1 MAFKKDTKIKSNFT
15 KITIGLASPEEIL
28 ENSCGEVTKPETI
41 NYRTYKP
48 ERDGLFCERI
58 FGPTKDYE
66 CACGKYKRIRYKG
79 IVCDRCG
86 VEVTEKKVRR
96 ERTGHIELVVPVA
109 HIWYF
114 RSLPNKIGYLLGL
127 PTKKL
132 DAIIYYERYV
142 VIQPGVMAGKKDAEG
157 NDLIGSNMYDL
168 LSEEEYNEIVETK
181 LSPENDY
188 LDDNDPN
195 KFIAKMGA
203 EAIYDLLVRLDL
215 DSLSYELRDRANSD
229 SSMQRKNEALKRLQV
244 VEAFRSSVEKGIN
257 RPEWMIM
264 KIIPVTPPELR
275 PLVPLDGGRFATSD
289 LNDLYRRV
297 IIRNNRLK
305 RLMEIKAPEV
315 ILRNEKRMLQEAVD
329 SLFDNSRKSSAVKS
343 ESNRPLKSLS
353 DSLKGKQG
361 RFRQNL
367 LSKRVD
373 YSARSVIVVGPELK
387 MGECGLPKLMAAEL
401 CPELKMGECGLPKLM
416 AAELYKPFIIR
427 KLIERGIVKTVKSA
441 KKIVDRREPVIWDIL
456 ENVMKG
462 HPVLLNR
469 APTLHRLGIQA
480 FQPKLIEG
488 KAIQLHPLACTAF
501 NADFDGDQMAVH
513 LPLSNEAILE
523 AQILMLQSHNILNPA
538 NGAPITVPSQDMVLG
553 LYYISKI
560 RPGAKG
566 EGLTFYGPEEAIIAH
581 NEGKCDLHAQV
592 KVMVDD
598 IVDGKPC
605 KHMVETSVG
614 RVIVNGIIPKEV
626 GYVNRIISKKS
637 LRDIIADVIKNVGF
651 AEACEFLDGIKNL
664 GYRMAYEAGLS
675 FNLDDI
681 IIPESKKA
689 LVEKGNEEVR
699 QITENYNMGFITDNE
714 RYNQVIDTWT
724 HINNDLGNVL
734 MKEMTEADQG
744 FNAVFMMLDSGARGS
759 KDQIR
764 QLSGMRG
771 LMAKPQKA
779 GAEGAQIIENPILS
793 NFKEGMSV
801 LEYFI
806 STHGAR
812 KGLADTA
819 MKTADA
825 GYLTRRLVD
834 VSHDVIINEE
844 DCGTLR
850 GLVCTALKNGDETI
864 STLYERILG
873 RVSVHDIIHPS
884 TGELIV
890 AAGEE
895 ITEPIAQAIEDSPI
909 ESVEIR
915 SVLTCESKHGVCMKC
930 YGRNLATRRMVQKG
944 EAVGVIAAQAI
955 GEPGTQLT
963 LRTFHAGG
971 VAANAAANA
980 SIVAKN
986 DSLLEFEEVRTV
998 PFDEDGRE
1006 CDMVVS
1012 RLGEIRFVDPNTKIV
1027 LSTVNVPYGSS
1038 LYFKTGDTVKK
1049 GDKIAQ
1055 WDPFNAVIVTEYA
1068 GTLKFHD
1075 VIEGITFRAETDDTT
1090 GLTEKIVTESKDK
1103 SKVPTC
1109 DVIGADGE
1117 VIGTYNFPVGGHVV
1131 VEDGQTMKTGETL
1144 VKIPRA
1150 AAKGGDIT
1158 GGLPRVTELFE
1169 ARNPSN
1175 PAIVSEIDGE
1185 VTMGKV
1191 KRGNREIIV
1200 TSKTGEQRKYL
1211 VSLSKQILVQE
1222 HDAVRAGTPLSDGV
1236 ITPADILAI
1245 KGPTAVQEYIVNEVQ
1260 DVYRLQG
1267 VKINDKHFE
1276 IIVRQMMRK
1285 VQINDPGDTSFL
1297 EQEIVDK
1304 LDFAEENDRIWGK
1317 KVVIDAGDSENL
1329 QKGQIVTARKL
1340 RDENSMLKRRDMK
1353 IVQVRDAVPATSTQ
1367 ILQGITRA
1375 ALQTKSFMSAAS
1387 FQETTKVLN
1396 EAAIRGKVDTLEGMK
1411 ENVIAGHLIPAGT
1424 GLREFEKII
1433 VGSKEEYER
1442 MQANKKNV
1450 LDFAEEPALEEK

>member
-1 MAFKKDTKIKSNFT
+1 MAFRKDNKVKNSFS

-28 ENSCGEVTKPETI
+28 ENSYGEVLKPETI

-66 CACGKYKRIRYKG
+66 CYCGKYKRIRYKG

-96 ERTGHIELVVPVA
+96 ERCGHIALVVPVA

-114 RSLPNKIGYLLGL
+114 RSLPNKIGYLLGM

-132 DAIIYYERYV
+132 DSIIYYERYV
-142 VIQPGVMAGKKDAEG
+142 VIQPGVLEG
-157 NDLIGSNMYDL
+157 QVQQYDL
-168 LSEEEYNEIVETK
+168 LEETEYVDLLDK
-181 LSPENDY
+181 LPSDNKY
-188 LDDNDPN
+188 LDDSDPN

-203 EAIYDLLVRLDL
+203 EAVYDLLARLDL
-215 DSLSYELRDRANSD
+215 DALSYELRDRAETD
-229 SSMQRKNEALKRLQV
+229 SSQQRKAEALKRLQV
-244 VEAFRSSVEKGIN
+244 VESFRASKGIN
-257 RPEWMIM
+257 KPEWMIM

-329 SLFDNSRKSSAVKS
+329 SLFDNSRKASAVKS

-353 DSLKGKQG
+353 DSLKGKVG

-367 LSKRVD
+367 LGKRVD
-373 YSARSVIVVGPELK
+373 YSARSVIVVG
-387 MGECGLPKLMAAEL
+387 
-401 CPELKMGECGLPKLM
+401 PELKMGECGLPKLM

-441 KKIVDRREPVIWDIL
+441 KKIVDRKEPIIFDIL
-456 ENVMKG
+456 EHVMKG

-480 FQPKLIEG
+480 FQPKMIEG

-523 AQILMLQSHNILNPA
+523 AQLLMLEPHNILNPA

-553 LYYISKI
+553 LYYITKL
-560 RPGAKG
+560 RKGAKG
-566 EGLTFYGPEEAIIAH
+566 EGLTFYGPEEAIIAY
-581 NEGKCDLHAQV
+581 NEKKCDIHAIISVVVNDVDENGQV
-592 KVMVDD
+592 VKKLM
-598 IVDGKPC
+598 K
-605 KHMVETSVG
+605 ETSVG
-614 RVIVNGIIPKEV
+614 RVMVNQIVPDEA
-626 GYVNRIISKKS
+626 GYINTVISKKS
-637 LRDIIADVIKNVGF
+637 LRDIISHVIEVCGVTK
-651 AEACEFLDGIKNL
+651 ACEFLDGIKNM
-664 GYRMAYEAGLS
+664 GYYMAFKGGLS
-675 FNLDDI
+675 FNLGDI
-681 IIPESKKA
+681 IIPEEKEQ
-689 LVEKGNEEVR
+689 LVNKGYEEVE
-699 QITENYNMGFITDNE
+699 QVINNYNMGFITNNE
-714 RYNQVIDTWT
+714 RYNQVIDIWT
-724 HINNDLGNVL
+724 HVNSELSNIL
-734 MKEMTEADQG
+734 MKTLSSDKEG
-744 FNAVFMMLDSGARGS
+744 FNSVYMMLDSGARGS
-759 KDQIR
+759 KEQIR

-779 GAEGAQIIENPILS
+779 GAEGGQIIENPILS
-793 NFKEGMSV
+793 NFKEGLSV

-819 MKTADA
+819 LKTADA

-850 GLVCTALKNGDETI
+850 GLVCTAIKNNDEVVA
-864 STLYERILG
+864 TLYERILG
-873 RVSVHDIIHPS
+873 RVSVHDVINPT
-884 TGELIV
+884 TGNLIV

-895 ITEPIAQAIEDSPI
+895 ITEEKAQEIEESPI

-915 SVLTCESKHGVCMKC
+915 SVLTCESKHGVCAKC
-930 YGRNLATRRMVQKG
+930 YGRNLATSRMVHKG

-971 VAANAAANA
+971 TAANIAANA

-986 DSLLEFEEVRTV
+986 KSKLEFEELRTV
-998 PFDEDGRE
+998 DAVNEAGEPTKI
-1006 CDMVVS
+1006 VVS
-1012 RLGEIRFVDPNTKIV
+1012 RLAEVRFVDVNTGIV
-1027 LSTVNVPYGSS
+1027 LSSHNVPYGST
-1038 LYFKTGDTVKK
+1038 LYANEGETVEK
-1049 GDKIAQ
+1049 GKLIAR
-1055 WDPFNAVIVTEYA
+1055 WDPFNAVIITEAA
-1068 GTLKFHD
+1068 GKLKFED
-1075 VIEGITFRAETDDTT
+1075 MIVNVTYTVETDEST
-1090 GLTEKIVTESKDK
+1090 GLSESIIIESKDK
-1103 SKVPTC
+1103 TKVP
-1109 DVIGADGE
+1109 VVGIYGEDGE
-1117 VIGTYNFPVGGHVV
+1117 LIRTYNLPVGGHVV
-1131 VEDGQTMKTGETL
+1131 VEDGQEVKTGDVI

-1150 AAKGGDIT
+1150 VSKAGDIT

-1169 ARNPSN
+1169 ARSPSN
-1175 PAIVSEIDGE
+1175 PAVVSEIDGE
-1185 VTMGKV
+1185 VTMGKP

-1200 TSKTGEQRKYL
+1200 TSKAGDVKKYL
-1211 VSLSKQILVQE
+1211 VPLSKQILVQE
-1222 HDAVRAGTPLSDGV
+1222 NDYVRAGTPLSDGEV
-1236 ITPADILAI
+1236 TPTDILAI

-1285 VQINDPGDTSFL
+1285 VQIDEPGDTHFL
-1297 EQEIVDK
+1297 EQQIVDK
-1304 LDFAEENDRIWGK
+1304 LDFQDENDRIWGK
-1317 KVVIDAGDSENL
+1317 KVVVDEGDS
-1329 QKGQIVTARKL
+1329 QTMHKGQIVTARKL

-1353 IVQVRDAVPATSTQ
+1353 LVKVREAIPATSTQ

-1396 EAAIRGKVDTLEGMK
+1396 EAAINGKTDYLEGMK
-1411 ENVIAGHLIPAGT
+1411 ENVICGHLIPAGT
-1424 GLREFEKII
+1424 GQREFDKIV

-1442 MQANKKNV
+1442 IQANKRTV
-1450 LDFAEEPALEEK
+1450 LDYAGDGATSHHLDDAAFGD

>member
-1 MAFKKDTKIKSNFT
+1 MAFRKENKVKNSFS

-28 ENSCGEVTKPETI
+28 ENSYGEVLKPETI

-66 CACGKYKRIRYKG
+66 CYCGKYKRIRYKG

-96 ERTGHIELVVPVA
+96 ERCGHIPLVVPVA

-114 RSLPNKIGYLLGL
+114 RSLPNKIGYLLGM

-132 DAIIYYERYV
+132 DSIIYYERYV
-142 VIQPGVMAGKKDAEG
+142 VIQPGVLEG
-157 NDLIGSNMYDL
+157 QVQQYDL
-168 LSEEEYNEIVETK
+168 LEETEYVDLLDK
-181 LSPENDY
+181 LPSDNKY
-188 LDDNDPN
+188 LDDSDPN

-203 EAIYDLLVRLDL
+203 EAVYDMLARLDL
-215 DSLSYELRDRANSD
+215 DALSYELRNRAETD
-229 SSMQRKNEALKRLQV
+229 SSQQRKAEALKRLQV
-244 VEAFRSSVEKGIN
+244 VESFRASKGIN
-257 RPEWMIM
+257 KPEWMIM

-329 SLFDNSRKSSAVKS
+329 SLFDNSRKASAVKS

-353 DSLKGKQG
+353 DSLKGKVG

-367 LSKRVD
+367 LGKRVD

-401 CPELKMGECGLPKLM
+401 
-416 AAELYKPFIIR
+416 YKPFIIR
-427 KLIERGIVKTVKSA
+427 KLIERGVVKTVKSA
-441 KKIVDRREPVIWDIL
+441 KKIVDRKEPIIFDIL
-456 ENVMKG
+456 EHVMKG

-480 FQPKLIEG
+480 FQPKMIEG

-523 AQILMLQSHNILNPA
+523 AQLLMLEPHNILNPA

-553 LYYISKI
+553 LYYITKL
-560 RPGAKG
+560 RKGAKG
-566 EGLTFYGPEEAIIAH
+566 EGLTFYGPEEAIIAY
-581 NEGKCDLHAQV
+581 NEKKCDIHAIINV
-592 KVMVDD
+592 VVNDVDE
-598 IVDGKPC
+598 DGKVV
-605 KHMVETSVG
+605 KKLMKETSVG
-614 RVIVNGIIPKEV
+614 RVMVNQIVPDEA
-626 GYVNRIISKKS
+626 GYVNTVISKKS
-637 LRDIIADVIKNVGF
+637 LRDIISHVIEVCGVTK
-651 AEACEFLDGIKNL
+651 ACEFLDGIKNM
-664 GYRMAYEAGLS
+664 GYYMAFRGGLS
-675 FNLDDI
+675 FNLGDI
-681 IIPESKKA
+681 IIPEEKEK
-689 LVEKGNEEVR
+689 LVNRGYEEVE
-699 QITENYNMGFITDNE
+699 QVINNYNMGFITNNE
-714 RYNQVIDTWT
+714 RYNQVIDIWT
-724 HINNDLGNVL
+724 HVNSELSNIL
-734 MKEMTEADQG
+734 MKTLSNDKDG
-744 FNAVFMMLDSGARGS
+744 FNSVFMMLDSGARGS
-759 KDQIR
+759 KEQIR

-779 GAEGAQIIENPILS
+779 GAEGGQIIENPILS
-793 NFKEGMSV
+793 NFKEGLSV

-819 MKTADA
+819 LKTADA

-850 GLVCTALKNGDETI
+850 GLVCTAIKNNDEVVA
-864 STLYERILG
+864 TLYERILG
-873 RVSVHDIIHPS
+873 RVSVHDVINPT
-884 TGELIV
+884 TGNLIV

-895 ITEPIAQAIEDSPI
+895 ITEEKAQEIEDSPI

-915 SVLTCESKHGVCMKC
+915 SVLTCESKHGVCAKC
-930 YGRNLATRRMVQKG
+930 YGRNLATSRMVHKG

-971 VAANAAANA
+971 TAANIAANA

-986 DSLLEFEEVRTV
+986 KSKLEFEELRTV
-998 PFDEDGRE
+998 DAVNEAGE
-1006 CDMVVS
+1006 ATKIVVS
-1012 RLGEIRFVDPNTKIV
+1012 RLAEVRFVDVNTGIV
-1027 LSTVNVPYGSS
+1027 LSSHNVPYGST
-1038 LYFKTGDTVKK
+1038 LFANEGETVEK
-1049 GDKIAQ
+1049 GKLIAR
-1055 WDPFNAVIVTEYA
+1055 WDPFNAVIITEAA
-1068 GTLKFHD
+1068 GKLKFED
-1075 VIEGITFRAETDDTT
+1075 MIVNVTYTVETDDST
-1090 GLTEKIVTESKDK
+1090 GLSESIIIESKDRT
-1103 SKVPTC
+1103 KVP
-1109 DVIGADGE
+1109 VVGIYGEDGE
-1117 VIGTYNFPVGGHVV
+1117 LIRTYNLPVGGHVV
-1131 VEDGQTMKTGETL
+1131 VEDGQDVKTGDVL

-1150 AAKGGDIT
+1150 VSKAGDIT

-1169 ARNPSN
+1169 ARSPSN
-1175 PAIVSEIDGE
+1175 PAVVSEIDGE
-1185 VTMGKV
+1185 ITMGKP

-1200 TSKTGEQRKYL
+1200 TSKAGDVKKYL
-1211 VSLSKQILVQE
+1211 VPLSKQILVQE
-1222 HDAVRAGTPLSDGV
+1222 NDYVRAGTPLSDGEV
-1236 ITPADILAI
+1236 TPTDILAI

-1285 VQINDPGDTSFL
+1285 VQIDEPGDTRFL
-1297 EQEIVDK
+1297 EQQIVDK
-1304 LDFAEENDRIWGK
+1304 LDFQDENDRIWGK
-1317 KVVIDAGDSENL
+1317 KVVVDAGDS
-1329 QKGQIVTARKL
+1329 QTMHAGQIVTARKL

-1353 IVQVRDAVPATSTQ
+1353 LVKVREAIPATSTQ

-1396 EAAIRGKVDTLEGMK
+1396 EAAINGKTDYLEGMK
-1411 ENVIAGHLIPAGT
+1411 ENVICGHLIPAGT
-1424 GLREFEKII
+1424 GQREFDKII

-1442 MQANKKNV
+1442 IQANKRTV
-1450 LDFAEEPALEEK
+1450 LDYDGEETSSRHLDDAAFGE

>member
-1 MAFKKDTKIKSNFT
+1 MAFKRDNKVKNNFT

-28 ENSCGEVTKPETI
+28 ENSWGEVTKPETI

-58 FGPTKDYE
+58 FGPTRDYE

-96 ERTGHIELVVPVA
+96 ERGGHIELVVPVA

-132 DAIIYYERYV
+132 DAVIYYEKYI
-142 VIQPGVMAGKKDAEG
+142 VINPGPLAGKTDENG
-157 NDLIGSNMYDL
+157 EEMNGSHRLDL
-168 LSEEEYNEIVETK
+168 LSEDEYFDLLDNQLDEN
-181 LSPENDY
+181 NDY
-188 LDDNDPN
+188 LPDDDPN
-195 KFIAKMGA
+195 KFVAKMGA
-203 EAIYDLLVRLDL
+203 EAIYDLLKQLDL
-215 DSLSYELRDRANSD
+215 DALSYELRDRANND
-229 SSMQRKNEALKRLQV
+229 SSQQRKTEALKRLQV
-244 VEAFRSSVEKGIN
+244 VEAFRASNSNGKENK
-257 RPEWMIM
+257 PEWMIM

-329 SLFDNSRKSSAVKS
+329 SLFDNSRKSSAIKS

-367 LSKRVD
+367 LGKRVD
-373 YSARSVIVVGPELK
+373 YSARSVIVVG
-387 MGECGLPKLMAAEL
+387 
-401 CPELKMGECGLPKLM
+401 PELKMGECGLPKLM

-441 KKIVDRREPVIWDIL
+441 KRIVDRREPVIWDIL

-480 FQPKLIEG
+480 FQPKMIEG

-553 LYYISKI
+553 LYYITKV

-566 EGLTFYGPEEAIIAH
+566 EGLTFYGPEEAIIAN
-581 NEGKCDLHAQV
+581 NEGRCDLHAKV
-592 KVMVDD
+592 KVLVDD
-598 IVDGKPC
+598 IVDGQPV
-605 KHMVETSVG
+605 KHIVETTVG
-614 RVIVNGIIPKEV
+614 RVVVNQIIPDEI
-626 GYVNRIISKKS
+626 GFFNGIISKKS
-637 LRDIIADVIKNVGF
+637 LRGLIAEVIKAVNM
-651 AEACEFLDGIKNL
+651 ARACSFLDGIKNL
-664 GYRMAYEAGLS
+664 GYHMSYVAGLS
-675 FNLDDI
+675 FNLNDI
-681 IIPESKKA
+681 IVPD
-689 LVEKGNEEVR
+689 EKSNIVAKGQDEVDE
-699 QITENYNMGFITDNE
+699 ITNNYNMGFITDKE

-724 HINNDLGNVL
+724 HVNADLKAAV
-734 MKEMTEADQG
+734 MKHMTEDDQG
-744 FNAVFMMLDSGARGS
+744 FNAVYMMLDSGARGS
-759 KDQIR
+759 ADQIA
-764 QLSGMRG
+764 QLAGMRG

-779 GAEGAQIIENPILS
+779 GAEGAQIIENPIIS

-806 STHGAR
+806 ASHGAR

-834 VSHDVIINEE
+834 VSHDVIITEE

-850 GLVCTALKNGDETI
+850 GLECRALKNGDEVI
-864 STLYERILG
+864 ATLYERILG
-873 RVSVHDIIHPS
+873 RVSVHDVVDPR
-884 TGELIV
+884 TGNLIV

-895 ITEPIAQAIEDSPI
+895 ITEPKAQAIEDSPI
-909 ESVEIR
+909 EMVEIR
-915 SVLTCESKHGVCMKC
+915 SVLTCESKHGVCAKC
-930 YGRNLATRRMVQKG
+930 YGRNLATARMVQLG

-971 VAANAAANA
+971 VAGNAAANA
-980 SIVAKN
+980 SIVAKG
-986 DSLLEFEEVRTV
+986 DAKLKFDELRTV
-998 PFDEDGRE
+998 PFVDDEDKE
-1006 CDMVVS
+1006 CRMVVS
-1012 RLGEIRFVDPNTKIV
+1012 RLTEVQFEDPNTGIV
-1027 LSTVNVPYGSS
+1027 LSNLNVPYGSS
-1038 LYFKTGDTVKK
+1038 LYYKNGDTVKK
-1049 GDKIAQ
+1049 GDLIAK
-1055 WDPFNAVIVTEYA
+1055 WDPFNAVIVSEYA
-1068 GTLKFHD
+1068 GRLRFND
-1075 VIEGITFRAETDDTT
+1075 VVEGQTFRAETDETT
-1090 GLTEKIVTESKDK
+1090 GMTERIMTDSKDRTL
-1103 SKVPTC
+1103 VPTV
-1109 DVIGADGE
+1109 DVLDEKDE
-1117 VIGTYNFPVGGHVV
+1117 VLGTYNLPVGGHLN
-1131 VEDGQTMKTGETL
+1131 VEDGQTITTGTTL

-1150 AAKGGDIT
+1150 VGGAGDIT

-1175 PAIVSEIDGE
+1175 PAVVSEIDGE
-1185 VTMGKV
+1185 VSMGKV
-1191 KRGNREIIV
+1191 KRGNREIVI
-1200 TSKTGEQRKYL
+1200 TSKTGDQRKYL

-1222 HDAVRAGTPLSDGV
+1222 HDAVRAGTPLSDGS
-1236 ITPADILAI
+1236 ITPSDILAI

-1285 VQINDPGDTSFL
+1285 VRIEDPGDTTFL
-1297 EQEIVDK
+1297 SQELVDK
-1304 LDFAEENDRIWGK
+1304 LDFAAENDRIWGK
-1317 KVVIDAGDSENL
+1317 KVVTDSGDSDVL
-1329 QKGQIVTARKL
+1329 RKGQIITLRKW
-1340 RDENSMLKRRDMK
+1340 RDENSSLKRRDLK
-1353 IVQVRDAVPATSTQ
+1353 QVEVRDAVPATSTQ
-1367 ILQGITRA
+1367 VLQGITRA
-1375 ALQTKSFMSAAS
+1375 ALGTKSFMSAAS

-1396 EAAIRGKVDTLEGMK
+1396 EAAIRGKVDYLEGMK
-1411 ENVIAGHLIPAGT
+1411 ENVICGHLIPAGT
-1424 GLREFEKII
+1424 GLRQWQKLI
-1433 VGSKEEYER
+1433 VGSKEDYER
-1442 MQANKKNV
+1442 MEANKKNI
-1450 LDFAEEPALEEK
+1450 LDFAEKDSQPLATPQE

>member
-1 MAFKKDTKIKSNFT
+1 MAFRKENKIKSNFS

-28 ENSCGEVTKPETI
+28 ENSSGEVLKPETI

-58 FGPTKDYE
+58 FGPIKDYE
-66 CACGKYKRIRYKG
+66 CHCGKYKRIRYKG

-96 ERTGHIELVVPVA
+96 ERMGHIHLVVPVA

-132 DAIIYYERYV
+132 DSIIYYERYV
-142 VIQPGVMAGKKDAEG
+142 VIQPGCVDTVGE
-157 NDLIGSNMYDL
+157 LDL
-168 LSEEEYNEIVETK
+168 LSEEEYLDI
-181 LSPENDY
+181 LDSLPRENQLLEDT
-188 LDDNDPN
+188 DPN
-195 KFIAKMGA
+195 KFIAKIGA
-203 EAIYDLLVRLDL
+203 EAVYDLLARLDL
-215 DSLSYELRDRANSD
+215 DSLSYELRHRANTDTSQ
-229 SSMQRKNEALKRLQV
+229 QRKNEALKRLQV
-244 VEAFRSSVEKGIN
+244 VESFRASRGRNK
-257 RPEWMIM
+257 PEWMIM
-264 KIIPVTPPELR
+264 KVIPVIPPELR

-305 RLMEIKAPEV
+305 RLIDIKAPEV

-329 SLFDNSRKSSAVKS
+329 SLFDNSRKSSAVKTDA
-343 ESNRPLKSLS
+343 NRPLKSLS

-367 LSKRVD
+367 LGKRVD

-387 MGECGLPKLMAAEL
+387 MHECGLPKN
-401 CPELKMGECGLPKLM
+401 M
-416 AAELYKPFIIR
+416 AAELYKPFVIR

-441 KKIVDRREPVIWDIL
+441 KKIVDRKEPVVWDIL
-456 ENVMKG
+456 EYVMKG

-523 AQILMLQSHNILNPA
+523 AQMLMLQSHNILNPA
-538 NGAPITVPSQDMVLG
+538 NGAPITVPAQDMVLG
-553 LYYISKI
+553 LYYITKL
-560 RPGAKG
+560 RAGAKG
-566 EGLTFYGPEEAIIAH
+566 EGLTFYGPEEALIAY
-581 NEGKCDLHAQV
+581 NEGKVDIHAPV
-592 KVMVDD
+592 KVIVKDVDENGN
-598 IVDGKPC
+598 IVDV
-605 KHMVETSVG
+605 MRETSVG
-614 RVIVNGIIPKEV
+614 RVIVNEIVPPEA
-626 GYVNRIISKKS
+626 GYINTIISKKS
-637 LRDIIADVIKNVGF
+637 LRDIISDVIKVCGV
-651 AEACEFLDGIKNL
+651 AKAADFLDGIKNL
-664 GYRMAYEAGLS
+664 GYQMAFKGGLS
-675 FNLDDI
+675 FNLGDI
-681 IIPESKKA
+681 IIPKEKET
-689 LVEKGNEEVR
+689 LVQKGYDEVE
-699 QITENYNMGFITDNE
+699 QVVNNYNMGFITNNE
-714 RYNQVIDTWT
+714 RYNQVIDIWT
-724 HINNDLGNVL
+724 HVNSELSNIL
-734 MKEMTEADQG
+734 MKTISSDDQG
-744 FNAVFMMLDSGARGS
+744 FNSVYMMLDSGARGS
-759 KDQIR
+759 KEQIR

-779 GAEGAQIIENPILS
+779 GAEGGQIIENPILS
-793 NFKEGMSV
+793 NFKEGLSV

-819 MKTADA
+819 LKTADA

-834 VSHDVIINEE
+834 VSHDVIITEE

-850 GLVCTALKNGDETI
+850 GLVCTDLKNNDEVI
-864 STLYERILG
+864 ATLYERILG
-873 RVSVHDIIHPS
+873 RVSVHDIIHPT
-884 TGELIV
+884 TGELLV
-890 AAGEE
+890 AGGEE
-895 ITEPIAQAIEDSPI
+895 ITEEVAKKIQESPI

-915 SVLTCESKHGVCMKC
+915 SVLTCEAKKGVCAKC
-930 YGRNLATRRMVQKG
+930 YGRNLATSRMVQKG
-944 EAVGVIAAQAI
+944 EAVGVIAAQSI

-971 VAANAAANA
+971 TAANIAANA

-986 DSLLEFEEVRTV
+986 NARLEFEELRTV
-998 PFDEDGRE
+998 DIVDEMGESAKVVVGRLAE
-1006 CDMVVS
+1006 V
-1012 RLGEIRFVDPNTKIV
+1012 RFVDVNTGIV
-1027 LSTVNVPYGSS
+1027 LSTHNVPYGST
-1038 LYFKTGDTVKK
+1038 LYVSDGDLVEK
-1049 GDKIAQ
+1049 GKLIAK
-1055 WDPFNAVIVTEYA
+1055 WDPFNAVIITEA
-1068 GTLKFHD
+1068 TGKIEFEG
-1075 VIEGITFRAETDDTT
+1075 VIENVTYKVESDEAT
-1090 GLTEKIVTESKDK
+1090 GLREIIIIESKDK
-1103 SKVPTC
+1103 TKVPTAH
-1109 DVIGADGE
+1109 ILTEDGDL
-1117 VIGTYNFPVGGHVV
+1117 IRTYNLPVGGHVII
-1131 VEDGQTMKTGETL
+1131 ENGQKVKAGEVI

-1150 AAKGGDIT
+1150 VGKAGDIT

-1175 PAIVSEIDGE
+1175 PAVVSEIDGE
-1185 VTMGKV
+1185 VTMGKI

-1200 TSKTGEQRKYL
+1200 TSKTGEVKKYL
-1211 VSLSKQILVQE
+1211 VALSKQILVQE
-1222 HDAVRAGTPLSDGV
+1222 NDYVRAGTPLSDGAT
-1236 ITPADILAI
+1236 TPADILAI

-1285 VQINDPGDTSFL
+1285 VQIDEPGDTRFL
-1297 EQEIVDK
+1297 EQQVVDK
-1304 LDFAEENDRIWGK
+1304 LEFMEENDRIWGK
-1317 KVVIDAGDSENL
+1317 KVVVDAGDSQNM
-1329 QKGQIVTARKL
+1329 QAGQIVTARKL
-1340 RDENSMLKRRDMK
+1340 RDENSMLKRRDLK
-1353 IVQVRDAVPATSTQ
+1353 PVEVRDAVAATSTQ

-1375 ALQTKSFMSAAS
+1375 ALQTSSFMSAAS

-1396 EAAIRGKVDTLEGMK
+1396 EAAINGKIDKLEGMK
-1411 ENVIAGHLIPAGT
+1411 ENVICGHLIPAGT
-1424 GLREFEKII
+1424 GQREFEKLI
-1433 VGSKEEYER
+1433 VGSKEEYDR
-1442 MQANKKNV
+1442 ILANKKTV
-1450 LDFAEEPALEEK
+1450 LDYNEVE

>member
-1 MAFKKDTKIKSNFT
+1 MAFKRENKIKSNFT

-28 ENSCGEVTKPETI
+28 ENSYGEVLKPETI

-66 CACGKYKRIRYKG
+66 CHCGKYKRIRYKG

-96 ERTGHIELVVPVA
+96 ERSGHIQLVVPVA

-132 DAIIYYERYV
+132 DSIIYYERYI
-142 VIQPGVMAGKKDAEG
+142 VIQPGVLAEEG
-157 NDLIGSNMYDL
+157 VAANDLLNED
-168 LSEEEYNEIVETK
+168 EYIELMGK
-181 LSPENDY
+181 LPKENQY
-188 LDDNDPN
+188 LEDTDPN

-203 EAIYDLLVRLDL
+203 DAVYDLLTRLDL

-229 SSMQRKNEALKRLQV
+229 SSMQRKNDALKRLQV
-244 VEAFRSSVEKGIN
+244 VEAFRASKDRN

-264 KIIPVTPPELR
+264 KIIPVIPPELR

-297 IIRNNRLK
+297 LIRNNRLK
-305 RLMEIKAPEV
+305 RLLEIKAPEV

-343 ESNRPLKSLS
+343 DSNRPLKSLS

-367 LSKRVD
+367 LGKRVD
-373 YSARSVIVVGPELK
+373 YSARSVIVVG
-387 MGECGLPKLMAAEL
+387 
-401 CPELKMGECGLPKLM
+401 PELKMGECGLPKLM

-441 KKIVDRREPVIWDIL
+441 KKIVDRREPIIWDIL
-456 ENVMKG
+456 EYVMKG

-523 AQILMLQSHNILNPA
+523 AQMLMLQSHNILNPA

-553 LYYISKI
+553 LYYITKL
-560 RPGAKG
+560 RPGTKG
-566 EGLTFYGPEEAIIAH
+566 EGLTFYGPEEAIIAF
-581 NEGKCDLHAQV
+581 NEHRVEIHAPV
-592 KVMVDD
+592 KVLVDD
-598 IVDGKPC
+598 IDENGAKVQRI
-605 KHMVETSVG
+605 VETSVG
-614 RVIVNGIIPKEV
+614 RVIVNEIVPPEV
-626 GYVNRIISKKS
+626 GFVNTIISKKS
-637 LRDIIADVIKNVGF
+637 LRDIIARVIKAVGM
-651 AEACEFLDGIKNL
+651 ARACEFLDGIKNL
-664 GYRMAYEAGLS
+664 GYRMAYEGGLS

-681 IIPESKKA
+681 IIPK
-689 LVEKGNEEVR
+689 EKVDIVQRGNEEIE
-699 QITENYNMGFITDNE
+699 QITMNYNMGFITDNE

-724 HINNDLGNVL
+724 HVNTDLKKTL
-734 MKEMTEADQG
+734 MKQMTEADQG

-759 KDQIR
+759 ADQIA
-764 QLSGMRG
+764 QLAGMRG

-819 MKTADA
+819 LKTADA

-834 VSHDVIINEE
+834 VSHDVIITEE

-850 GLVCTALKNGDETI
+850 GLVCTALKDGDEII
-864 STLYERILG
+864 SSLGERILG

-884 TGELIV
+884 TGKLIV

-895 ITEPIAQAIEDSPI
+895 ITEEIADEIENSPI

-915 SVLTCESKHGVCMKC
+915 SVLTCESRHGVCMKC
-930 YGRNLATRRMVQKG
+930 YGRNLATSRMVQKG
-944 EAVGVIAAQAI
+944 EAVGVIAAQSI

-971 VAANAAANA
+971 VAGNAAANA
-980 SIVAKN
+980 SIVAKH
-986 DSLLEFEEVRTV
+986 DARVEFEELRTV
-998 PFDEDGRE
+998 DVTNEDGTPGK
-1006 CDMVVS
+1006 VVVG
-1012 RLGEIRFVDPNTKIV
+1012 RLAEVRFVDENTGII
-1027 LSTVNVPYGSS
+1027 LSSQNVPYGSQLFVADKS
-1038 LYFKTGDTVKK
+1038 KVEK
-1049 GDKIAQ
+1049 GTLIAK
-1055 WDPFNAVIVTEYA
+1055 WDPFNAVIVSESA
-1068 GTLKFHD
+1068 GTVQFED
-1075 VIEGITFRAETDDTT
+1075 VIEGVTYRVEEDEAT
-1090 GLTEKIVTESKDK
+1090 GLRELIVIESKEK
-1103 SKVPTC
+1103 SRVPSC
-1109 DVIGADGE
+1109 HVLDGNGE
-1117 VIGTYNFPVGGHVV
+1117 LLRTYNFPINGHIV
-1131 VEDGQTMKTGETL
+1131 VEDGQKINAGEVL
-1144 VKIPRA
+1144 IKIPRA
-1150 AAKGGDIT
+1150 VGKAGDIT

-1175 PAIVSEIDGE
+1175 PAVVSEIDGE
-1185 VTMGKV
+1185 IKMGAV

-1200 TSKTGEQRKYL
+1200 TSKLGEEKRYL
-1211 VSLSKQILVQE
+1211 VPLSKQILVQE
-1222 HDAVRAGTPLSDGV
+1222 NDYVRAGTPLSDGS

-1245 KGPTAVQEYIVNEVQ
+1245 KGPTAVQEYIVNEIQ

-1276 IIVRQMMRK
+1276 VIVRQMMRK
-1285 VQINDPGDTSFL
+1285 VQIDEPGDTRFL
-1297 EQEIVDK
+1297 EQQIVDK

-1317 KVVIDAGDSENL
+1317 KVVTDAGDSETM
-1329 QKGQIVTARKL
+1329 KAGMIVTARKL
-1340 RDENSMLKRRDMK
+1340 RDENSQLKRKDLRL
-1353 IVQVRDAVPATSTQ
+1353 VQVRDAVPATSVQ

-1396 EAAIRGKVDTLEGMK
+1396 EAAISGKTDYLEGMK
-1411 ENVIAGHLIPAGT
+1411 ENVICGHLIPAGT
-1424 GLREFEKII
+1424 GLREFSRII
-1433 VGSKEEYER
+1433 VGDMDDYEKLG
-1442 MQANKKNV
+1442 M
-1450 LDFAEEPALEEK
+1450 AEASAETAAE